1 MDRGIVNRQQL
12 CHVLRAAADV
22 AGVIDL
28 VVIGSQAVLGT
39 FEEWRLPTEAT
50 RSVEADIAVDLA
62 TANAAHDR
70 DESGLADRIDG
81 AIGEGPTFHQ
91 TYGYYAQGVETIT
104 ATLTDGWR
112 DRLVPINCE
121 SATDDTVVAVGW
133 CLEIN
138 DLWLSKA
145 VAGRPKDYEF
155 CLALASDDLVNLDM
169 IGQRISSLP
178 VHAQPTARSVLARA
192 VAARREPS

>member
-1 MDRGIVNRQQL
+1 MNRQQL

-22 AGVIDL
+22 VGVVDL

-39 FEEWRLPTEAT
+39 FEEWHLPIEAT
-50 RSVEADIAVDLA
+50 RSVEADIAIDLA
-62 TANAAHDR
+62 TAKVAD
-70 DESGLADRIDG
+70 DLEESRLADRIDC
-81 AIGEGPTFHQ
+81 AIGEGSAFHQ

-121 SATDDTVVAVGW
+121 SATDDTIVAVGW

-145 VAGRPKDYEF
+145 AVGRPKDYEF
-155 CLALASDDLVNLDM
+155 CLALAADDLVNLET
-169 IGQRISSLP
+169 IERRISGLP
-178 VHAQPTARSVLARA
+178 VDAQPTARSVLARA
-192 VAARREPS
+192 VVTRRESD

>member
-1 MDRGIVNRQQL
+1 MNRQQL
-12 CHVLRAAADV
+12 CHVLRAAADIV
-22 AGVIDL
+22 GVVDL

-39 FEEWRLPTEAT
+39 FEEWHLPAEAT
-50 RSVEADIAVDLA
+50 RSVEADIAVDIA
-62 TANAAHDR
+62 TANAPDDL
-70 DESGLADRIDG
+70 DESGLADLIDG
-81 AIGEGPTFHQ
+81 AIGEGSAFHQ

-121 SATDDTVVAVGW
+121 SATDDTVAAVGW

-145 VAGRPKDYEF
+145 AAGRPKDYEF
-155 CLALASDDLVNLDM
+155 CLALASDNLVNLET
-169 IGQRISSLP
+169 IERRISGLP
-178 VHAQPTARSVLARA
+178 IDAQPAARSVFARA
-192 VAARREPS
+192 ATTRRPSD